1 MSFTGPWCALLH
13 PLRSHYLFDPSGPLL
28 DERGVWHLWED
39 EGSWSHWTSR
49 DLVHWEGA
57 LVNGTN
63 FSQDTGAVS
72 VTPAGTYAFWP
83 LMDGRAPITE
93 IASAVALTP
102 VSGPFGG
109 PAQWKHRGTFEYN
122 AQWWL
127 VVGCGSVSEGAQCCL
142 FEAADATLANFTD
155 RGSIFTTNLT

>member
-109 PAQWKHRGTFEYN
+109 PAQWKHRGATIKKPERI
-122 AQWWL
+122 
-127 VVGCGSVSEGAQCCL
+127 
-142 FEAADATLANFTD
+142 DAGYRDPARAF
-155 RGSIFTTNLT
+155 